1 MPRILPIPFVALSI
15 LATCVAA
22 CGEDRSGEQPFAPTV
37 QSISAEVRADS
48 AILTG
53 RVTAS
58 PNSTL
63 QECGFAYGNDT
74 LRATCKATAP
84 SEQFTAVTDSLSA
97 GTYFAVAYAKNGV
110 GTSYGDTI
118 HFTILPQSKP

>member
-58 PNSTL
+58 LNSTL

>member
-74 LRATCKATAP
+74 LRATCKAPAP